1 MLIGHTPRCID
12 GARQQ
17 LTTGRKFREC
27 SLRAQQGLL
36 RAHANNLQLDEEFGG
51 RRVEVSFRNSF
62 LEIHEFIG
70 EVSHLVERSFWFRI
84 DWKDPNV
91 ENRQKPFGIRGLIGP
106 FTIFLR
112 KKLRHIERLRGTLKK
127 QSLNSCYAK
136 PRLVVILIGE
146 VGIAIRICSAQ
157 IKNFISL

>member
-62 LEIHEFIG
+62 LEIHS
-70 EVSHLVERSFWFRI
+70 EVSH
-84 DWKDPNV
+84 
-91 ENRQKPFGIRGLIGP
+91 RGGTVVFDLGS
-106 FTIFLR
+106 
-112 KKLRHIERLRGTLKK
+112 IERT
-127 QSLNSCYAK
+127 QMSE
-136 PRLVVILIGE
+136 IG
-146 VGIAIRICSAQ
+146 
-157 IKNFISL
+157 KNHLELGV